1 VPGKAVGGG
10 AHPSGGAA
18 WRRWRMLQV
27 AAFNGGEAAPITN
40 DVDGVALQCQGK
52 KEKVRG
58 EPIWTERERA
68 VVLNDDGGRQQCS
81 GGN

>member
-1 VPGKAVGGG
+1 
-10 AHPSGGAA
+10 
-18 WRRWRMLQV
+18 MLQV
-27 AAFNGGEAAPITN
+27 AVFNGDEAAPITN
-40 DVDGVALQCQGK
+40 DVDGVALQCQGR

-68 VVLNDDGGRQQCS
+68 VVLTDDGGRWRCL